1 MGMVDA
7 FDSNLADFSGFDGRP
22 RFLYVQDVRHK
33 AFIAVDENGTEA
45 AAATAV
51 VVGIE
56 SVPPP
61 VVIDRPFI
69 LLIRDI
75 PTNTVLF
82 LGRVL
87 DPS

>member
-1 MGMVDA
+1 MRELRMHT
-7 FDSNLADFSGFDGRP
+7 S
-22 RFLYVQDVRHK
+22 YDVIVVGGGH
-33 AFIAVDENGTEA
+33 AGTEA